1 MANLSSDPGVNV
13 LPSSGR
19 VFNMPPG
26 RDVGINILPSSGK
39 IHTPPAPM
47 DPWKLAGPSRQEQ
60 FSRFQTSVRQ
70 MAPSN
75 TPMNDMGSQG
85 LRANLSRQRG
95 EISTRSLSTIGVGS
109 TMGPTR
115 PSSLP
120 SNAAVG
126 GAAGGGATGSAVESA
141 ISKGVGAV
149 DGFVTQQGNKAV
161 NAFKGMDWA
170 AARGNWKQL
179 GGHLWNTKPMLRGSA
194 YLAGA
199 GLALG
204 AVSGL
209 LRDDRSMV
217 GNTFGA
223 AGSMIGSGLTF
234 GVLGAAGGAA
244 FGAAKSGM
252 ALRKAGLAMGSKM
265 GAATMGAGGM
275 RMIGKGGMYG
285 AMAGMA
291 FGALGNAF
299 GSRR

>member
-1 MANLSSDPGVNV
+1 MWRIAR
-13 LPSSGR
+13 PSEAVTQTSGG
-19 VFNMPPG
+19 PPG
-26 RDVGINILPSSGK
+26 RELNPGFGDPVYGKGYQRSTKAPVRLRSGAEQVWDQAQKKVFSQIDTNVSQARHNLTLGEVTKASMGSVGSGK
-39 IHTPPAPM
+39 
-47 DPWKLAGPSRQEQ
+47 LGPQA
-60 FSRFQTSVRQ
+60 VL
-70 MAPSN
+70 
-75 TPMNDMGSQG
+75 G
-85 LRANLSRQRG
+85 
-95 EISTRSLSTIGVGS
+95 GV
-109 TMGPTR
+109 
-115 PSSLP
+115 LP

-149 DGFVTQQGNKAV
+149 DGFVTQTGNKAV

-204 AVSGL
+204 AASGL
-209 LRDDRSMV
+209 LRNDRSMI

-234 GVLGAAGGAA
+234 GALGAAGGMA
-244 FGAAKSGM
+244 FGAARSGM

-265 GAATMGAGGM
+265 GAATMAAGGM
-275 RMIGKGGMYG
+275 RMVGRGGMYG

-291 FGALGNAF
+291 WGALGNAF
-299 GSRR
+299 GSGR